1 MLFYMAQT
9 ALPHLGS
16 VIDKHLEVTDLSRR
30 ALAAR
35 TGIPHTTL
43 LRRFAAGGFTV
54 PELAAI
60 ANVLD
65 VTVSTLVTE
74 AEQVAA

>member
-1 MLFYMAQT
+1 MAQKPLT
-9 ALPHLGS
+9 HLGS
-16 VIDKHLEVTDLSRR
+16 VIDKHLEDRKLARR

-43 LRRFAAGGFTV
+43 LRRFTAGGFTV
-54 PELAAI
+54 PELEAI

-65 VTVSTLVTE
+65 VPVSALVAA